1 MIMRKCHLLSIVFLM
16 VAVLYALPL
25 VSSNR
30 SLSHTFFSS
39 RQSRSKLRSARLAYR
54 KRSDTCQKDVLI
66 TTATNVANTFGSAY
80 VPFFKDAEI
89 SELRIFQK
97 DDYGDKKRKIRKQIG
112 RAYYEVT
119 FTYDTTAVRFAFN
132 YAAKVRIWEDTGE
145 PLDVIFGNGMG
156 RNFLFKSFKKQTKH
170 YKKKKLMTAHLIEQV
185 PLQTEK
191 ATENIWKI
199 KVE

>member
-1 MIMRKCHLLSIVFLM
+1 MRKCHLLSIVFLM

-25 VSSNR
+25 VSRNR
-30 SLSHTFFSS
+30 SLSRTFFSS
-39 RQSRSKLRSARLAYR
+39 WQSRSKLRPARLAYR
-54 KRSDTCQKDVLI
+54 KRSDNSQKDVLI
-66 TTATNVANTFGSAY
+66 TTATNVANTFGPAY

-119 FTYDTTAVRFAFN
+119 FSYDTTAVRFAFN
-132 YAAKVRIWEDTGE
+132 YAAKVRIREDTGE

-170 YKKKKLMTAHLIEQV
+170 YKKEKLMTAHLIEQV

>member
-1 MIMRKCHLLSIVFLM
+1 MKKSLLLSIAFLM
-16 VAVLYALPL
+16 VATLYAQPL

-30 SLSHTFFSS
+30 SLLRTFFSP

-54 KRSDTCQKDVLI
+54 KRSDICKKEILT
-66 TTATNVANTFGSAY
+66 TTAMNVANTFGPAY
-80 VPFFKDAEI
+80 IPFFKDAEI
-89 SELRIFQK
+89 SEIRIFQK
-97 DDYGDKKRKIRKQIG
+97 DDYGDKQRKIRKQIG

-132 YAAKVRIWEDTGE
+132 YAAKVRIWKDNGE

-170 YKKKKLMTAHLIEQV
+170 YKKKKPMTTHLIEQV

-191 ATENIWKI
+191 APKSIWKI
-199 KVE
+199 KAE